1 MAVPA
6 RTNDQELRLL
16 QLLSKRYPT
25 IVAAHIEMINLNAI
39 LALPKGTDH
48 YVSDIHGAYT
58 QFDHILRHAS
68 GAVRR
73 KISQT
78 FGTEMSQRQ
87 QVELAM
93 LIYYPEKKLRQ
104 IRAMLSDPDD
114 WMAATIAQLV
124 RVARTSAQKYTRS
137 KVRKRLPSHLAYILE
152 ELLTESQ
159 ADHLQ
164 KEHYYSSVVRS
175 IVALGEGP
183 NVIVHMAY
191 LIQSLVV
198 DRLYILG
205 DIYDRGP
212 AAEKVMDRLMQHHSV
227 TIQWGNHDISWMAAA
242 AGCDAL
248 IANVIRL
255 ALRYATLET
264 LEDGY
269 GIDLRGLARFAD
281 AYYGVDPCA
290 RFTPQA
296 GLAHE
301 GFSTGAVARMH
312 KAITIMQFKLE
323 AQIIKRHPEYAMQD
337 RLLLEAIDP
346 AVGSVLIDGVAHPL
360 LDTHWPT
367 LDAADRNCLTDA
379 EAELIADLRYQFQH
393 SERLQEHIGFL
404 YSYGNMFRVHDGN
417 LHFHGCLPVDE
428 RGNFTAFPLGGDTLA
443 GPALLERYEQM
454 ARAAFFSSDP
464 AVREAGQDAMWYLW
478 CGQHSPLFG
487 RLRMTTFERYF
498 VADPA
503 THAEPK
509 GPYYAL
515 RDDEAFCKR
524 ILAAFDADPEN
535 GYIINGHTPVKVKTG
550 ERPLHAN
557 RRLIVIDG
565 GMSEAYQPVTGIAGY
580 TLIANS
586 HELLLAAHE
595 AFADADTMIRHGTDI
610 TPRTERVT
618 TFPQR
623 LLIADT
629 DIGEMLRGQ
638 LADLEKLVAAYRN
651 GLLVEN
657 MRGRL

>member
-1 MAVPA
+1 MAAPA
-6 RTNDQELRLL
+6 HSDDQELRLL

-48 YVSDIHGAYT
+48 YISDIHGAYT

-73 KISQT
+73 KIGQT
-78 FGTEMSQRQ
+78 FGAEMSRRQ
-87 QVELAM
+87 QLDLAM

-104 IRAMLSDPDD
+104 VQAQVPDFAD
-114 WMAATIAQLV
+114 WMTATIAQLV

-137 KVRKRLPSHLAYILE
+137 KVRKRLPPQLAYILE
-152 ELLTESQ
+152 ELLNESH
-159 ADHLQ
+159 DERLQ
-164 KEHYYSSVVRS
+164 KEHYYSSIVRS

-183 NVIVHMAY
+183 SVIVHLAY

-227 TIQWGNHDISWMAAA
+227 AIQWGNHDISWMAAA
-242 AGCDAL
+242 AGCEAL
-248 IANVIRL
+248 IANVVRL

-269 GIDLRGLARFAD
+269 GIDLAGLAAFA
-281 AYYGVDPCA
+281 ATHYGVDPCA
-290 RFTPQA
+290 RFAPHGSA
-296 GLAHE
+296 ASE
-301 GFSTGAVARMH
+301 GYDAETIARMH
-312 KAITIMQFKLE
+312 KAIAIIQFKLE
-323 AQIIKRHPEYAMQD
+323 AQIIRRHPEYAMED
-337 RLLLEAIDP
+337 RLLLDAIDP
-346 AVGSVLIDGVAHPL
+346 QAGTVTIDGVAHPL

-367 LDAADRNCLTDA
+367 LAATDRARLTAA
-379 EAELIADLRYQFQH
+379 EAEVIADLRYQFQH

-428 RGNFTAFPLGGDTLA
+428 HGEFTAFPLGGDRLA
-443 GPALLERYEQM
+443 GPKLLERYEQM
-454 ARAAFFSSDP
+454 VRAAFFSSDP
-464 AVREAGQDAMWYLW
+464 AARAAGQDAMWYLW

-509 GPYYAL
+509 GPYYLL
-515 RDDEAFCKR
+515 RDDEAFCRR
-524 ILAAFDADPEN
+524 ILAAFDADPEH

-586 HELLLAAHE
+586 HEMLLAAHE
-595 AFADADTMIRHGTDI
+595 AFSDADTLIREGVDI
-610 TPRTERVT
+610 TPQTERVT

-623 LLIADT
+623 MLIADT
-629 DIGEMLRGQ
+629 DIGRMLRGQ
-638 LADLEKLVAAYRN
+638 ISDLEKLVAAYRN
-651 GLLVEN
+651 GLLVEDT
-657 MRGRL
+657 RGRR